1 MRGESPHPLEQLTK
15 LTIGRELHAEAIGRE
30 RLDSARFR
38 RFLRSR
44 RFRLNGLAKRGFV
57 VYSFG
62 RLPVALRR
70 GLGLRGR
77 WWCGLTLNAG
87 SGQATDRVRNVWL
100 RELRARSTS
109 TCRALLRVHS
119 SK

>member
-15 LTIGRELHAEAIGRE
+15 LTIGREPHAEAIGRE

-100 RELRARSTS
+100 RELRGKEHFYLS
-109 TCRALLRVHS
+109 RALAR
-119 SK
+119 